1 MEIVCEKDMKIAI
14 VPIGYA
20 DGLNRGLSNK
30 VGHVVLNNK
39 NCPII
44 GKISMGTLIDIT
56 NVNACEGDVV
66 EIFGVNNSILSIA
79 KSISTIPYE
88 ILSCLNRRIKRFILM
103 RSLIIDKKGVHINI
117 HYQY

>member
-1 MEIVCEKDMKIAI
+1 MKIAI

-20 DGLNRGLSNK
+20 DGLNRASNK
-30 VGHVVLNNK
+30 VGNVVLNNK

-44 GKISMGTLIDIT
+44 GKISMGALTIDIT

-79 KSISTIPYE
+79 NSISTIPYE
-88 ILSCLNRRIKRFILM
+88 ILSCLNRRIK
-103 RSLIIDKKGVHINI
+103 VYINV
-117 HYQY
+117 